1 MPPKRFPPHRFTEG
15 PRQLPRLDMDFVDAD
30 LVDGLR
36 AHHWDGPRRWWGGPL
51 DVEGLA
57 LAATE
62 LCVAA
67 INKLVNVEGKY
78 SVDAH
83 RVAHVF
89 ASSEHLS
96 VDGRQVP
103 SFGVN
108 SRFFRTRDGWI
119 RTHANYG
126 HHQRALHQAL
136 HFETTEELSQY
147 LLTRPAEDAAADI
160 TGSGGIATRVRS
172 SEQWNNTD
180 MGKSASRGPWA
191 DFTMSEVTRGRLWT
205 YSEDPVQPLRGLRV
219 LDFTRVIAGPT
230 ASRTLALWGAEVL
243 RIDPPHMPELT
254 GQFIATGFGK
264 KSIEADLREVYQ
276 LREVHDLLAGADA
289 VLLGYRPGALDAFGL
304 SPHLLREKYPNLIIG
319 ELCAW
324 GYDGPY
330 AFNRGFDSIVQ
341 AASGIAEIYRDVSG
355 EPGALP
361 VQALDHSVGYGL
373 AAAIIALADAR
384 RIQRRTGHVRFSLAR
399 TAASLLDLPV
409 TKAPLEP
416 LRKPILRTMRSTF
429 GALSYVPPPFGVS
442 GIAMDYL
449 SPPPACGASAPG
461 WS

>member
-1 MPPKRFPPHRFTEG
+1 MPPKRFPTHQFTEG
-15 PRQLPRLDMDFVDAD
+15 SGRLPRLDTDFVHEG
-30 LVDGLR
+30 LVDGQR
-36 AHHWDGPRRWWGGPL
+36 AQHWQGPRRWWGGPL

-67 INKLVNVEGKY
+67 INKLIDVEGMY

-83 RVAHVF
+83 GVAQVF

-96 VDGRQVP
+96 VDGRQIP

-119 RTHANYG
+119 RTHANYE
-126 HHQRALHQAL
+126 HHQRALHRAIN
-136 HFETTEELSQY
+136 FEPSENLSKY
-147 LLTRPAEDAAADI
+147 LLTRSAEDAAADI
-160 TGSGGIATRVRS
+160 TEHGGIAASVRS
-172 SEQWNNTD
+172 RVQWNNTE
-180 MGKSASRGPWA
+180 MGKCASRGPWA
-191 DFTMSEVTRGRLWT
+191 DFTMSEVTQGRLWT
-205 YSEDPVQPLRGLRV
+205 YSDDPVKPLRGLRV

-230 ASRTLALWGAEVL
+230 ASRTLAMWGAEVL
-243 RIDPPHMPELT
+243 RVDPPHMPELS
-254 GQFIATGFGK
+254 GQYIVTGFGK
-264 KSIEADLREVYQ
+264 KSIEADLREAHQ
-276 LREVHDLLAGADA
+276 LSEVHNLLAGADV
-289 VLLGYRPGALDAFGL
+289 VLLGYRPRALEPFGL
-304 SPHLLREKYPNLIIG
+304 NAHLLREKYPNLIIG

-324 GYDGPY
+324 GYEGPY

-341 AASGIAEIYRDVSG
+341 AASGIAEIYQDVRG

-384 RIQRRTGHVRFSLAR
+384 RVQRRTGHVRFSLAR

-416 LRKPILRTMRSTF
+416 LRKPILRTMSSTF
-429 GALSYVPPPFGVS
+429 GTLSYVPPPFRALGT
-442 GIAMDYL
+442 AMDYL
-449 SPPPACGASAPG
+449 SPPPAYGANAPV